1 MDSVP
6 IRTYTTSQGAW
17 VAQLP
22 ITAFPGLPAW
32 VYLVIVDDYRVLI
45 DTGSG
50 FGGCNQQLL
59 AAIQQADSLLGGA
72 GIPQSLTHILITHA
86 HIDHFGGLPFLR
98 ERTSALVGVH
108 ELDLRV
114 LTCYEERLALVARR
128 LNTFLVEAGVRPERR
143 AQLMEMYLIA
153 KKLGTSQ
160 PVDFTYQ
167 KSGMRLGPFEML
179 HVPGHSAGHVMIRLH
194 DILFSGDHILED
206 ISPHQA
212 PEQLTL
218 YTGLGHYLESLAR
231 AAAWAGN
238 VRLVLGG
245 HKEPITDLR
254 ARANNIRQ
262 LHENRLQTVL
272 ELLSEPHTIAEVSK
286 AMFGAVRGY
295 HVLLALEEAGAH
307 IEYLYQRGLLRI
319 ANYPALG
326 DDLAPQPLQY
336 VVSDDRRQTTR
347 LPDYLTTRLPD

>member
-1 MDSVP
+1 MDSDS
-6 IRTYTTSQGAW
+6 IRLFTTSQGAR

-32 VYLVIVDDYRVLI
+32 VYLVIAGDYRVLI

-50 FGGCNQQLL
+50 FGDCNQQLL
-59 AAIQQADSLLGGA
+59 AALEKADSLLGGA
-72 GIPQSLTHILITHA
+72 GIPESLTHILITHG

-98 ERTSALVGVH
+98 KHTSALVGVH

-128 LNTFLVEAGVRPERR
+128 LNAFLTEAGVRPERR
-143 AQLMEMYLIA
+143 AQLLEMYLFA
-153 KKLGTSQ
+153 KRLGSSQ

-167 KSGMRLGPFEML
+167 QIGMRLGPFEML
-179 HVPGHSAGHVMIRLH
+179 HVPGHSAGHVLIRLH

-218 YTGLGHYLESLAR
+218 YTGLGHYFESLAR
-231 AAAWAGN
+231 AADWAGD
-238 VRLVLGG
+238 VRLALGG

-254 ARANNIRQ
+254 ARVRNIRQ
-262 LHENRLQTVL
+262 LHEERLQTVL
-272 ELLSEPHTIAEVSK
+272 KALSEPHTIAEVSK
-286 AMFGAVRGY
+286 ILFGKVSGY
-295 HVLLALEEAGAH
+295 HVLLALEETGAH
-307 IEYLYQRGLLRI
+307 IEYLYQRGALRI
-319 ANYPALG
+319 ANYSALEE
-326 DDLAPQPLQY
+326 DLVPLQY
-336 VVSDDRRQTTR
+336 VIAK
-347 LPDYLTTRLPD
+347 